1 LLILTAA
8 PGENIRLAPSLLLAE
23 EKLSQLAKDKSL
35 SLPGKE
41 NHWLYQKDS

>member
-1 LLILTAA
+1 MLTTA
-8 PGENIRLAPSLLLAE
+8 PGENIRLAPSWLSAE

-41 NHWLYQKDS
+41 NHLLYQKDS